1 MPACVNRRS
10 KAKDYKSSQVLFSLS
25 MCLFCSQRP
34 RVWFS
39 SFIGC
44 FYRILTHIYSQ
55 CGYFCS
61 STDSLLQSS
70 ETRLF
75 ALCEAGFK
83 LKSLDYHCTGL
94 VEGRWCVTDHMWSIG
109 PYNHGQRSERIK
121 TQRIMGEK
129 STEVY
134 SQRQHAAKTKQ
145 WVFYLQLCLGLN
157 MFALLQIGKNGAS
170 FYFSE

>member
-1 MPACVNRRS
+1 MF
-10 KAKDYKSSQVLFSLS
+10 VLFSRTT
-25 MCLFCSQRP
+25 CLVLFIH
-34 RVWFS
+34 RVFLQDS
-39 SFIGC
+39 H
-44 FYRILTHIYSQ
+44 THIQ
-55 CGYFCS
+55 PMWIFLLL
-61 STDSLLQSS
+61 TDSLLQSS

-83 LKSLDYHCTGL
+83 WKSLDYHCTGL
-94 VEGRWCVTDHMWSIG
+94 VEGRWCVADHMWSIG

-170 FYFSE
+170 FYFSEYSSRRLY